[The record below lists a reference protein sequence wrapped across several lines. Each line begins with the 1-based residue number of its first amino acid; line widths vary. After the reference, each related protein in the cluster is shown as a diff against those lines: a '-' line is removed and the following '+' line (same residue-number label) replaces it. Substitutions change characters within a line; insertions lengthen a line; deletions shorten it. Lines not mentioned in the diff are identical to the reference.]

1 MKIHKKGYNN
11 ESCGWVRACY
21 TELVDIVQVTFFIFD
36 FKLHMYLCYDEKNLI
51 DFFGQMVTMRLH
63 RKKCIY

>member
-1 MKIHKKGYNN
+1 M
-11 ESCGWVRACY
+11 RACY